1 MDDCVC
7 AGASARLTVK
17 IIFRI
22 LLPSHKSNGA
32 MFTAADGHLRQHEI
46 YSTSTLA
53 VPRTTHDRWLAYCS
67 LPPKKKEEEEEGG
80 WMV

>member
-1 MDDCVC
+1 
-7 AGASARLTVK
+7 
-17 IIFRI
+17 
-22 LLPSHKSNGA
+22 

>member
-1 MDDCVC
+1 
-7 AGASARLTVK
+7 
-17 IIFRI
+17 
-22 LLPSHKSNGA
+22 

-67 LPPKKKEEEEEGG
+67 LPPKKKKKKKKEGG
-80 WMV
+80 WCDGVNNVYVLCLGCKVSYRIIYPTWFVQLQR